1 MLTFIVVVALGLG
14 LLYIGYRMSL
24 RAEIR
29 RGAHESGERGD
40 IFRDYEK
47 STGNTHISF

>member
-1 MLTFIVVVALGLG
+1 MSEIYKSADF
-14 LLYIGYRMSL
+14 LYSPTG
-24 RAEIR
+24 
-29 RGAHESGERGD
+29 GHESGERGD

>member
-14 LLYIGYRMSL
+14 LLYIDYRMSL

-29 RGAHESGERGD
+29 RGAHKSGEHGD